1 MLFHGSEGVVRNRL
15 GHITSIPAV
24 TASLLVQGW
33 RVISVW
39 KGHRALLPLLLGFF
53 AALLSVLLL
62 LLWNATLPYR
72 AAQAYHAAD
81 FNRSAALYAQM
92 EGAAA
97 LYDAGNAWYRTGEY
111 ERALQYYSALE
122 QHEGSF
128 GASVWFNRGNALV
141 RLKEFAKAREA
152 FARSLALHYDE
163 EALANMMHILAA
175 EEQDHMLTGRQEGK
189 KRAQDQETERSEG
202 GPKKEGGGS
211 NQQSSAERRSGAGSQ
226 GKKVER
232 EEQLEFSN
240 KGNSR
245 LSSKQYELINQR
257 SVHETNPW

>member
-1 MLFHGSEGVVRNRL
+1 MHSRL
-15 GHITSIPAV
+15 SHILSTPAV
-24 TASLLVQGW
+24 MASLLAQGW
-33 RVISVW
+33 RGMSRYR
-39 KGHRALLPLLLGFF
+39 GHRALLPVLLGLF
-53 AALLSVLLL
+53 AAVLSLLLL
-62 LLWNATLPYR
+62 LLWEATLPYR
-72 AAQAYHAAD
+72 AEQAYREAD
-81 FNRSAALYAQM
+81 YNRSAALFVRM

-97 LYDAGNAWYRTGEY
+97 QYDAGNAWYRSGEY

-122 QHEGSF
+122 KVEGAF
-128 GASVWFNRGNALV
+128 GASVWFNRGNTLV

-152 FARSLALHYDE
+152 FARSLALRYDE

-189 KRAQDQETERSEG
+189 KRAQDQAAERSEG

-257 SVHETNPW
+257 NVHETKPW

>member
-1 MLFHGSEGVVRNRL
+1 MRKRL
-15 GHITSIPAV
+15 DHITSIPTV
-24 TASLLVQGW
+24 TAALLAQGW
-33 RVISVW
+33 RSMTAW
-39 KGHRALLPLLLGFF
+39 RKHRVMLPLLLTFL
-53 AALLSVLLL
+53 AVTLPALLL

-72 AAQAYHAAD
+72 AAEAYRAAD
-81 FNRSAALYAQM
+81 YNRSAGLYAQM

-97 LYDAGNAWYRTGEY
+97 LFDAGNAWYRAGEY
-111 ERALQYYSALE
+111 ERALQFYSALE
-122 QHEGSF
+122 QHDGAF
-128 GASVWFNRGNALV
+128 GASVWFNRGNALI

-152 FARSLALHYDE
+152 FARSLALNYDE
-163 EALANMMHILAA
+163 AALANMMHILAA

-189 KRAQDQETERSEG
+189 KRAQDQAAERSEG

-240 KGNSR
+240 SGNSR